1 MAIEAKTKGF
11 ALGFQQI
18 KSSKTGKVYYKL
30 GFFVDGSPCSFLVNE
45 DKGRELVQAA
55 PFQEFAKSHK
65 PQPCEISLSLD
76 LTERGTFVNLDSV
89 K

>member
-1 MAIEAKTKGF
+1 MIETKVKGF

-18 KSSKTGKVYYKL
+18 KSSKTGKIYYKL
-30 GFFVDGSPCSFLVNE
+30 GFFVDESPCSFLVNE
-45 DKGRELVQAA
+45 NKGRELVQTA

-65 PQPCEISLSLD
+65 PQPCEISLTLD
-76 LTERGTFVNLDSV
+76 LTERGTFVNLVGV